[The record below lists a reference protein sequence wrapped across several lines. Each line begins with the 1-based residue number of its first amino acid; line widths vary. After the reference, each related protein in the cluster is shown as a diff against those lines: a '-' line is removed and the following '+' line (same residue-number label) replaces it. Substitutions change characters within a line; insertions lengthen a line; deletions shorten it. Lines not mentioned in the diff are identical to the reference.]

1 MQYKNEINMKTN
13 EMVGGISDNSSLSK
27 NSYDL
32 YHLFAYIL
40 CNSFSI

>member
-13 EMVGGISDNSSLSK
+13 EKVGGIS
-27 NSYDL
+27 DL

-40 CNSFSI
+40 FNSFSI